1 MTPLPLLLH
10 LLLLLL
16 LLAIALSLPAA
27 SAASTLAIS
36 ASSTSPTVCGIEE
49 YNGTVYCAALPSS
62 TSSNSSSTNA
72 SSSAAA
78 VAANIITFAELSAG
92 RGFVCGLQAGG
103 AALFCWPSTP
113 APQWDQLRRLYN
125 GPDPLTDLAV
135 GGDHVAAYEPSANAS
150 ASESGRVLWWRG
162 GDRFPAPVD
171 GGFRSLV
178 SGDGFSCAVETNASA
193 AVRCWG
199 PQGSAVQAGLANATA
214 APYLAAGGGRACT
227 VLASGAALCSG
238 SDVGAAANASLP
250 RDLFVYGLAVGDSHA
265 CALRRP
271 NHTPVCWSLGGP
283 TTTLSEPALG
293 ISFQF
298 LVAGGNFTCGVAS
311 MDFSVYC
318 WSAGADAAPVPLP
331 KIRPGVCVS
340 NDSTCRCGIMSGSQQ
355 FCGGSGVICKA
366 LCEDSTPPPASP
378 PLPPPP
384 PAPSSSSRRVAK
396 AWIAFCVVGAVGGF
410 AGLCSIVYCLV
421 FGFCSNKRVHN
432 SVQPNLGA
440 TAAGAGAGTGN
451 NNHNNGGGGA
461 SAGGSPYGSPNGS
474 RARSLFRRQLSR
486 VMTRQRSGPSSFK
499 DLAEEFTF
507 AQLEAATKGFALEAK
522 IGEGSF
528 GAVYRGKLPDGRE
541 VAIKRASESGP
552 RARRF
557 QEKESAFR
565 SELAFLSRL
574 HHKHLVG
581 LVGYCEEDEERLL
594 VYEYM
599 KNGALYDHL
608 HPKTSTAAPSPVAS
622 SWKLR
627 IKILLDASRGIEYLH
642 SYAVPPIIH
651 RDIKS
656 SNILLD
662 GGWTARVSDFGLSL
676 MGPLEP
682 PPSLEPEEDD
692 DDATAVTRSR
702 SRSKSKSQHLTVM
715 KAAGTVGY
723 MDPEYYGLHHLT
735 VKSDVYGFGVVML
748 ESLTG
753 RRAIFKEAEG
763 GSPVSVVD
771 YAVPT
776 IVGGELAKVLDPRA
790 PEPAPHE
797 AEAVELVAYTAVHC
811 VRLEGKDRP
820 AMADIVANLETAFAL
835 CEGSAGSG
843 RGGGG
848 GFGNSSSSASLPSV
862 TSMDRSGALA

>member
-1 MTPLPLLLH
+1 MTPLLLVLIAAAPF
-10 LLLLLL
+10 
-16 LLAIALSLPAA
+16 LAPAA
-27 SAASTLAIS
+27 SATTLAVS
-36 ASSTSPTVCGIEE
+36 GGAYPAVCGIAKD
-49 YNGTVYCAALPSS
+49 NLNLVCAPISGGSS
-62 TSSNSSSTNA
+62 SSNASTTT
-72 SSSAAA
+72 
-78 VAANIITFAELSAG
+78 VAPFLTFAEVSAG
-92 RGFVCGLQAGG
+92 RGFACGLQAGG
-103 AALFCWPSTP
+103 SALFCWPPTP
-113 APQWDQLRRLYN
+113 APRWDQVRRVYISN
-125 GPDPLTDLAV
+125 SDGDGALTDLAV
-135 GGDHVAAYEPSANAS
+135 GADQVAAYDAA
-150 ASESGRVLWWRG
+150 AGCVRLWRG
-162 GDRFPAPVD
+162 DGQFPARVD
-171 GGFRSLV
+171 GNFSSIV
-178 SGDGFSCAVETNASA
+178 SGDGFSCAVAGSNASAPA

-199 PQGSAVQAGLANATA
+199 PRGSAVQAGFDNATS
-214 APYLAAGGGRACT
+214 PVRYLAAGGTRACAI
-227 VLASGAALCSG
+227 LASGAALCSG
-238 SDVGAAANASLP
+238 SDSNSAAAAAANASAALP
-250 RDLFVYGLAVGDSHA
+250 RDLFPYGLAVGDSYA
-265 CALRRP
+265 CGLLRP
-271 NHTPVCWSLGGP
+271 NHAAVCWSLGGP
-283 TTTLSEPALG
+283 TTTVYYPAVETP
-293 ISFQF
+293 FQF
-298 LVAGGNFTCGVAS
+298 LVAGGNVTCGVVS
-311 MDFSVYC
+311 IDFSVMC
-318 WSAGADAAPVPLP
+318 WSLDTVASPVPLP
-331 KIRPGVCVS
+331 RILPGVCVS
-340 NDSTCRCGIMSGSQQ
+340 DESSCSGGCGFMPQSQQ
-355 FCGGSGVICKA
+355 FCGGSRGICNV
-366 LCEDSTPPPASP
+366 LCDGPSPAPSPRTPASP
-378 PLPPPP
+378 P
-384 PAPSSSSRRVAK
+384 PSSSPPGGSSSSSKRVSK

-432 SVQPNLGA
+432 SVQPNLTTTAAAAADNNNNGA
-440 TAAGAGAGTGN
+440 TAAAA
-451 NNHNNGGGGA
+451 A
-461 SAGGSPYGSPNGS
+461 AGGSPYGSPNGS
-474 RARSLFRRQLSR
+474 RARGLFRRQLSR

-499 DLAEEFTF
+499 DPAEEFTF
-507 AQLEAATKGFALEAK
+507 ATLEAATKGFAAEAK

-528 GAVYRGKLPDGRE
+528 GTVYRGKLPDGRE
-541 VAIKRASESGP
+541 VAIKRGGGEPSPGGGP

-581 LVGYCEEDEERLL
+581 LVGYCEENDERML

-608 HPKTSTAAPSPVAS
+608 HPKPGSPPSPVAS

-662 GGWTARVSDFGLSL
+662 ASWTARVSDFGLSL
-676 MGPLEP
+676 MGPSSPESEDASAP
-682 PPSLEPEEDD
+682 PH
-692 DDATAVTRSR
+692 
-702 SRSKSKSQHLTVM
+702 SQSQSQRHLTV

-771 YAVPT
+771 HAVPS
-776 IVGGELAKVLDPRA
+776 IVAGELAKVLDPRA
-790 PEPAPHE
+790 PEPAEHE

-835 CEGSAGSG
+835 CEGSAGG
-843 RGGGG
+843 RGGG
-848 GFGNSSSSASLPSV
+848 GFGNSSSSASLSV
-862 TSMDRSGALA
+862 TSMDRSGALV

>member
-1 MTPLPLLLH
+1 MTPLPS

-16 LLAIALSLPAA
+16 LVLIAASPFLAPAA
-27 SAASTLAIS
+27 SAATLAVSGGAYPTVCGVAKGNLTLVCAPVS
-36 ASSTSPTVCGIEE
+36 ASSTS
-49 YNGTVYCAALPSS
+49 S
-62 TSSNSSSTNA
+62 SSNNS
-72 SSSAAA
+72 A
-78 VAANIITFAELSAG
+78 VAPFLTFAEVSAG
-92 RGFVCGLQAGG
+92 RTFTCGLQTGG
-103 AALFCWPSTP
+103 TALFCWPPSV
-113 APQWDQLRRLYN
+113 APGWDQVKRVYN
-125 GPDPLTDLAV
+125 SNATGALTDLAV
-135 GGDHVAAYEPSANAS
+135 GADQIAAYEAA
-150 ASESGRVLWWRG
+150 AGILRLWRG
-162 GDRFPAPVD
+162 AGQFPARVN
-171 GGFRSLV
+171 GNFSNLV
-178 SGDGFSCAVETNASA
+178 SGDGFSCAVEASSSNAS

-199 PQGSAVQAGLANATA
+199 PRGSAVQAGFANATS
-214 APYLAAGGGRACT
+214 PVRYLAAGGAHACA
-227 VLASGAALCSG
+227 VLASGGVVCSG
-238 SDVGAAANASLP
+238 SDSSSAAANASAALP
-250 RDLFVYGLAVGDSHA
+250 KDLFPYGLAVGDSHA
-265 CALRRP
+265 CGLRRP
-271 NHTPVCWSLGGP
+271 NQTAVCWTLGGP
-283 TTTLSEPALG
+283 TTTVSEPAWG
-293 ISFQF
+293 TQFQF
-298 LVAGGNFTCGVAS
+298 LVAGGNVTCGVVS
-311 MDFSVYC
+311 IDYSVMC
-318 WSAGADAAPVPLP
+318 WSLDTVAFPVPLP
-331 KIRPGVCVS
+331 GILPGVCVRD
-340 NDSTCRCGIMSGSQQ
+340 DSSCGGCGYLAQSQQ
-355 FCGGSGVICKA
+355 FCGGSGGICDA
-366 LCEDSTPPPASP
+366 FCSGSSPPPSPRTPPSSP
-378 PLPPPP
+378 P
-384 PAPSSSSRRVAK
+384 PSSSPPAGSSSGSKRVSK

-432 SVQPNLGA
+432 SVQPNITT
-440 TAAGAGAGTGN
+440 TAAAVDN
-451 NNHNNGGGGA
+451 NNNNGA
-461 SAGGSPYGSPNGS
+461 AAAAGGSPYGSPNGS
-474 RARSLFRRQLSR
+474 RARGLFRRQLSR

-499 DLAEEFTF
+499 DPAEEFTF
-507 AQLEAATKGFALEAK
+507 AQLEAATKGFAPEAK

-528 GAVYRGKLPDGRE
+528 GTVYRGKLPDGRE
-541 VAIKRASESGP
+541 VAIKRGGGELSPGGGP

-581 LVGYCEEDEERLL
+581 LVGYCEENDERML

-608 HPKTSTAAPSPVAS
+608 HPKPGSPPSPVAT

-662 GGWTARVSDFGLSL
+662 ASWTARVSDFGLSL
-676 MGPLEP
+676 MGP
-682 PPSLEPEEDD
+682 SPESEDGTP
-692 DDATAVTRSR
+692 AASR
-702 SRSKSKSQHLTVM
+702 SRSQSQSQRHHLTV

-771 YAVPT
+771 HAVPS
-776 IVGGELAKVLDPRA
+776 IVAGELAKVLDPRA
-790 PEPAPHE
+790 PEPAEHE

-835 CEGSAGSG
+835 CEGSAGG
-843 RGGGG
+843 GDRGGG
-848 GFGNSSSSASLPSV
+848 GFGNSSSSASLSV
-862 TSMDRSGALA
+862 TSMDRSGALV